1 MAKKTFITFLL
12 VLFATFLFC
21 SAVEYYRPK
30 TSSITKFEKFP
41 VEKGDW
47 IGQRDDLIPAIV
59 EILNPTEIFSATFT
73 NPEGIEVHLFFDYFS
88 QQNSRAGPHSPRNC
102 LPGSGWTILDTEER
116 EITVDGRTIK
126 IGRFHMRLGGLEKV
140 MDFWYVTRHG
150 ETANDFMFK
159 FYMMINSLTFKPI
172 DVAFI
177 RIIAHDDE
185 EGLLAL
191 DDFENVFVEEIYQH
205 LQFDW

>member
-21 SAVEYYRPK
+21 SAVEYYRPR
-30 TSSITKFEKFP
+30 TSSSTKFEKFP

-59 EILNPTEIFSATFT
+59 EMLNPTEIFSATFT

-88 QQNSRAGPHSPRNC
+88 QMNSRGGPHSPRNC
-102 LPGSGWTILDTEER
+102 LPGSGWMILDTKER
-116 EITVDGRTIK
+116 EITVDGRIIR
-126 IGRFHMRLGGLEKV
+126 IGRFYMSLGKLEKV
-140 MDFWYVTRHG
+140 MDFWYVTRYG

-159 FYMMINSLTFKPI
+159 FYMMINSLTFRQI

-177 RIIAHDDE
+177 RIIANDDE
-185 EGLLAL
+185 ESLLAL

-205 LQFDW
+205 LQFD

>member
-12 VLFATFLFC
+12 VLVATFLFC
-21 SAVEYYRPK
+21 SAVKYYRPRI
-30 TSSITKFEKFP
+30 SSSTKFEKFP

-59 EILNPTEIFSATFT
+59 EMLNPTEIFSATYT

-88 QQNSRAGPHSPRNC
+88 QMNSRGGPHSPRNC
-102 LPGSGWTILDTEER
+102 LPGSGWMILDTEER
-116 EITVDGRTIK
+116 EITVNGRIIK
-126 IGRFHMRLGGLEKV
+126 IGRFYMSLGESEKV
-140 MDFWYVTRHG
+140 MDFWYITRYG
-150 ETANDFMFK
+150 ETSNDFTFK
-159 FYMMINSLTFKPI
+159 FYMMINSLTFRQI

-177 RIIAHDDE
+177 RIIANDDE

-205 LQFDW
+205 LQFD